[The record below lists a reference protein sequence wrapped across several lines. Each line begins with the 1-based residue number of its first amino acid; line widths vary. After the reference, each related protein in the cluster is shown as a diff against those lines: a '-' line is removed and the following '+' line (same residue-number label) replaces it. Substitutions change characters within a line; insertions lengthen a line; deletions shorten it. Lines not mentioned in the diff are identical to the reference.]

1 MSFNPP
7 YPPTNGLTY
16 GYGQL
21 IWQYEGTA
29 GVWNI
34 KDGAT
39 VGGVG
44 PKGDQGDPGNPGEAG
59 PQGATGATGVVV
71 MASSSVTGVA
81 SFNST
86 YFTVGGNGAVTL
98 ASAYQ
103 VTGQTVV
110 SGYGINTVVSGN
122 TVTVNNIGVTG
133 FNGLSGNVS
142 MTGAGALVGRGN
154 NTIDAR
160 LASASVTGVA
170 SFDSTYFAVGGNGVV
185 TLVGTYQGTGQT
197 VVSGGSSQL
206 LNLSGNTVTIDNRI
220 ASSSVT
226 GVASF
231 NTAYFAV
238 GGGGAVSLASA
249 YQVTGQTVVSGGG
262 SQTVSSSGNIATID
276 NRIASSSV
284 TGVASFNTAYFAVG
298 GGGAVSL
305 ASAYQVTG
313 QTVVSGGGSQTVSSS
328 GNIATIDNRLA
339 SINLTGVASF
349 DPRYFFVGNTGHV
362 KQSGGYDIGIQTK
375 THQIPFMD
383 AGGTS
388 LSGDPCL
395 LFNGTALTF
404 GGSITKMTITGP
416 SLVLGYST
424 AITGGIFMTPAESAR
439 YTDNGVSNT
448 LTITPTNGTVQRFKI
463 APTTNV
469 TVEAG
474 TGWHTVAGTTE
485 TICVIVQSTNG
496 QTGIFSS
503 NILTSTTKP
512 VLFGTAGGIDV
523 FTVMRV
529 AIDATK
535 GLTMA
540 FQTAKGMT
548 AANFNING

>member
-44 PKGDQGDPGNPGEAG
+44 PKGDQGDPGNAGEAG
-59 PQGATGATGVVV
+59 PRGATGATGVVV

-81 SFNST
+81 SFDPRH
-86 YFTVGGNGAVTL
+86 FVIGGTGHVTL
-98 ASAYQ
+98 LGAYE
-103 VTGQTVV
+103 V
-110 SGYGINTVVSGN
+110 
-122 TVTVNNIGVTG
+122 
-133 FNGLSGNVS
+133 
-142 MTGAGALVGRGN
+142 
-154 NTIDAR
+154 
-160 LASASVTGVA
+160 
-170 SFDSTYFAVGGNGVV
+170 
-185 TLVGTYQGTGQT
+185 TGQT

-206 LNLSGNTVTIDNRI
+206 VSSSGNIATIDNRI

-231 NTAYFAV
+231 DPRHFAV
-238 GGGGAVSLASA
+238 GLSGHISLTGT

-284 TGVASFNTAYFAVG
+284 TGVASFDPRHFAVG
-298 GGGAVSL
+298 LSGHISL
-305 ASAYQVTG
+305 TGTYQVTG

-339 SINLTGVASF
+339 SISLTGVASF
-349 DPRYFFVGNTGHV
+349 DPRYFFVGTTGHV

-439 YTDNGVSNT
+439 YMDNGALNT
-448 LTITPTNGTVQRFKI
+448 LTITASNGTVQRFKI
-463 APTTNV
+463 APTANV
-469 TVEAG
+469 TVQTA
-474 TGWHTVAGTTE
+474 TSGWHTVAGTTE

-512 VLFGTAGGIDV
+512 VLFGTTGGIDV

>member
-21 IWQYEGTA
+21 LWQYDGTA

-44 PKGDQGDPGNPGEAG
+44 PKGDQGEIG
-59 PQGATGATGVVV
+59 PQGPLGATGATGLVV
-71 MASSSVTGVA
+71 MASYTITGVA
-81 SFNST
+81 SFDPRH
-86 YFTVGGNGAVTL
+86 FVIGGTGHVTL
-98 ASAYQ
+98 PSAYQ

-110 SGYGINTVVSGN
+110 
-122 TVTVNNIGVTG
+122 
-133 FNGLSGNVS
+133 
-142 MTGAGALVGRGN
+142 A
-154 NTIDAR
+154 
-160 LASASVTGVA
+160 
-170 SFDSTYFAVGGNGVV
+170 
-185 TLVGTYQGTGQT
+185 
-197 VVSGGSSQL
+197 
-206 LNLSGNTVTIDNRI
+206 
-220 ASSSVT
+220 
-226 GVASF
+226 
-231 NTAYFAV
+231 
-238 GGGGAVSLASA
+238 
-249 YQVTGQTVVSGGG
+249 GGG
-262 SQTVSSSGNIATID
+262 SQ
-276 NRIASSSV
+276 
-284 TGVASFNTAYFAVG
+284 
-298 GGGAVSL
+298 L
-305 ASAYQVTG
+305 
-313 QTVVSGGGSQTVSSS
+313 VSSS

-339 SINLTGVASF
+339 SISVTGVASF
-349 DPRYFFVGNTGHV
+349 DPRYFTVGTTGHV
-362 KQSGGYDIGIQTK
+362 KQSGGYDIGIQTT

-388 LSGDPCL
+388 LSGDPDL
-395 LFNGTALTF
+395 LWNGSTLTF
-404 GGSITKMTITGP
+404 GGASSKMTITGP

-439 YTDNGVSNT
+439 YTDNSTSNT

-463 APTTNV
+463 APTANV
-469 TVEAG
+469 TVQAG
-474 TGWHTVAGTTE
+474 TGWHTVAGATE

-512 VLFGTAGGIDV
+512 VLFGTTGGIDV
-523 FTVMRV
+523 FTIMRV
-529 AIDATK
+529 AIDGSN

>member
-1 MSFNPP
+1 M
-7 YPPTNGLTY
+7 
-16 GYGQL
+16 
-21 IWQYEGTA
+21 
-29 GVWNI
+29 
-34 KDGAT
+34 
-39 VGGVG
+39 
-44 PKGDQGDPGNPGEAG
+44 
-59 PQGATGATGVVV
+59 
-71 MASSSVTGVA
+71 
-81 SFNST
+81 
-86 YFTVGGNGAVTL
+86 
-98 ASAYQ
+98 
-103 VTGQTVV
+103 
-110 SGYGINTVVSGN
+110 
-122 TVTVNNIGVTG
+122 
-133 FNGLSGNVS
+133 
-142 MTGAGALVGRGN
+142 
-154 NTIDAR
+154 
-160 LASASVTGVA
+160 
-170 SFDSTYFAVGGNGVV
+170 
-185 TLVGTYQGTGQT
+185 
-197 VVSGGSSQL
+197 
-206 LNLSGNTVTIDNRI
+206 
-220 ASSSVT
+220 
-226 GVASF
+226 
-231 NTAYFAV
+231 
-238 GGGGAVSLASA
+238 
-249 YQVTGQTVVSGGG
+249 
-262 SQTVSSSGNIATID
+262 
-276 NRIASSSV
+276 
-284 TGVASFNTAYFAVG
+284 
-298 GGGAVSL
+298 
-305 ASAYQVTG
+305 
-313 QTVVSGGGSQTVSSS
+313 
-328 GNIATIDNRLA
+328 A

-512 VLFGTAGGIDV
+512 VLFGTTGGIDV

>member
-44 PKGDQGDPGNPGEAG
+44 PKGDQGDSGNAGEAG
-59 PQGATGATGVVV
+59 PRGATGATGVVV
-71 MASSSVTGVA
+71 MASYTVTGA
-81 SFNST
+81 
-86 YFTVGGNGAVTL
+86 
-98 ASAYQ
+98 
-103 VTGQTVV
+103 
-110 SGYGINTVVSGN
+110 
-122 TVTVNNIGVTG
+122 
-133 FNGLSGNVS
+133 
-142 MTGAGALVGRGN
+142 
-154 NTIDAR
+154 
-160 LASASVTGVA
+160 A
-170 SFDSTYFAVGGNGVV
+170 SFDPRHFAVGTSGHISL
-185 TLVGTYQGTGQT
+185 TGTYQVTGQT

-206 LNLSGNTVTIDNRI
+206 
-220 ASSSVT
+220 
-226 GVASF
+226 
-231 NTAYFAV
+231 
-238 GGGGAVSLASA
+238 
-249 YQVTGQTVVSGGG
+249 
-262 SQTVSSSGNIATID
+262 VSSSGNIATID
-276 NRIASSSV
+276 NRIASSTLTGVASFDPRHFAVGLSGHISLTGAYQVAGQTVVSGGGSQTVNTSGNTVTIDNRIASASV
-284 TGVASFNTAYFAVG
+284 TGVASFDPRHFAVG
-298 GGGAVSL
+298 LSGHISL
-305 ASAYQVTG
+305 TGTYQVTG
-313 QTVVSGGGSQTVSSS
+313 QTVVSGGGSQLVSSS
-328 GNIATIDNRLA
+328 GNIATIDNRVA
-339 SINLTGVASF
+339 TSSLTGVASF
-349 DPRYFFVGNTGHV
+349 DPRYFFVGTTGHV

-439 YTDNGVSNT
+439 YTDNGASNI

-474 TGWHTVAGTTE
+474 TGWHTVAGATE

-523 FTVMRV
+523 FTIMRV
-529 AIDATK
+529 AIDASN

>member
-21 IWQYEGTA
+21 VWQYDGTA

-34 KDGAT
+34 KDGAS

-44 PKGDQGDPGNPGEAG
+44 PKGDPGNAGGAG
-59 PQGATGATGVVV
+59 PQGATGATGIVV
-71 MASSSVTGVA
+71 MASYTITGVA

-86 YFTVGGNGAVTL
+86 FFTVGENGAVSLTG
-98 ASAYQ
+98 AYQ
-103 VTGQTVV
+103 
-110 SGYGINTVVSGN
+110 I
-122 TVTVNNIGVTG
+122 
-133 FNGLSGNVS
+133 
-142 MTGAGALVGRGN
+142 
-154 NTIDAR
+154 
-160 LASASVTGVA
+160 
-170 SFDSTYFAVGGNGVV
+170 
-185 TLVGTYQGTGQT
+185 TGQT
-197 VVSGGSSQL
+197 VVSGGSSQIVST
-206 LNLSGNTVTIDNRI
+206 SGRVTTIDNKV
-220 ASSSVT
+220 ATSSLT

-231 NTAYFAV
+231 NTQFF
-238 GGGGAVSLASA
+238 
-249 YQVTGQTVVSGGG
+249 
-262 SQTVSSSGNIATID
+262 TVSA
-276 NRIASSSV
+276 
-284 TGVASFNTAYFAVG
+284 
-298 GGGAVSL
+298 
-305 ASAYQVTG
+305 
-313 QTVVSGGGSQTVSSS
+313 
-328 GNIATIDNRLA
+328 
-339 SINLTGVASF
+339 
-349 DPRYFFVGNTGHV
+349 TGHV
-362 KQSGGYDIGIQTK
+362 MQSNGYDIGIQATK
-375 THQIPFMD
+375 HQIPFMD

-439 YTDNGVSNT
+439 YMDNGVNNT
-448 LTITPTNGTVQRFKI
+448 LTITASNGTVQRFKI

-469 TVEAG
+469 TVQTAIS
-474 TGWHTVAGTTE
+474 GWHTVAGTTE

-496 QTGIFSS
+496 QTGVFNS

-523 FTVMRV
+523 FTIMRV

>member
-7 YPPTNGLTY
+7 YPPTNDLTY
-16 GYGQL
+16 AYGQL
-21 IWQYEGTA
+21 VWQYDGTA

-44 PKGDQGDPGNPGEAG
+44 PKGDQGDPGNAGEAG
-59 PQGATGATGVVV
+59 PRGATGATGVVV
-71 MASSSVTGVA
+71 MASYTVTGAASFDPRHFVIGGTGHVTLLGAYEVTGQTVVSGGGSQLVNTSGNIATIDNRIASLTVTGVA
-81 SFNST
+81 SFSST
-86 YFTVGGNGAVTL
+86 YFAVGGNGAVTL

-110 SGYGINTVVSGN
+110 SG
-122 TVTVNNIGVTG
+122 
-133 FNGLSGNVS
+133 
-142 MTGAGALVGRGN
+142 
-154 NTIDAR
+154 
-160 LASASVTGVA
+160 
-170 SFDSTYFAVGGNGVV
+170 
-185 TLVGTYQGTGQT
+185 
-197 VVSGGSSQL
+197 
-206 LNLSGNTVTIDNRI
+206 
-220 ASSSVT
+220 
-226 GVASF
+226 
-231 NTAYFAV
+231 
-238 GGGGAVSLASA
+238 
-249 YQVTGQTVVSGGG
+249 GG
-262 SQTVSSSGNIATID
+262 SQTVT
-276 NRIASSSV
+276 
-284 TGVASFNTAYFAVG
+284 T
-298 GGGAVSL
+298 
-305 ASAYQVTG
+305 
-313 QTVVSGGGSQTVSSS
+313 S

-349 DPRYFFVGNTGHV
+349 DPRYFTVGTTGHV

-439 YTDNGVSNT
+439 YMDNGTLNT
-448 LTITPTNGTVQRFKI
+448 LTITASNGTVQRFKI

-469 TVEAG
+469 TVQPAAS
-474 TGWHTVAGTTE
+474 GWHTVAGTTE

-512 VLFGTAGGIDV
+512 VLFGTTGGIDV
-523 FTVMRV
+523 FTIMRV
-529 AIDATK
+529 AIDASN
-535 GLTMA
+535 GLVMA

>member
-21 IWQYEGTA
+21 TWQYDGTA

-44 PKGDQGDPGNPGEAG
+44 PKGDQGNVGTQG
-59 PQGATGATGVVV
+59 PLGATGATGVVV
-71 MASSSVTGVA
+71 MASH
-81 SFNST
+81 
-86 YFTVGGNGAVTL
+86 
-98 ASAYQ
+98 
-103 VTGQTVV
+103 
-110 SGYGINTVVSGN
+110 
-122 TVTVNNIGVTG
+122 
-133 FNGLSGNVS
+133 
-142 MTGAGALVGRGN
+142 
-154 NTIDAR
+154 TI
-160 LASASVTGVA
+160 TGVA
-170 SFDSTYFAVGGNGVV
+170 SFDPRHFVIGGTGHV
-185 TLVGTYQGTGQT
+185 TLLG
-197 VVSGGSSQL
+197 
-206 LNLSGNTVTIDNRI
+206 
-220 ASSSVT
+220 
-226 GVASF
+226 
-231 NTAYFAV
+231 
-238 GGGGAVSLASA
+238 A

-262 SQTVSSSGNIATID
+262 SQTVTPSGN
-276 NRIASSSV
+276 
-284 TGVASFNTAYFAVG
+284 
-298 GGGAVSL
+298 
-305 ASAYQVTG
+305 
-313 QTVVSGGGSQTVSSS
+313 TV
-328 GNIATIDNRLA
+328 TIDNRLA
-339 SINLTGVASF
+339 SVSLTGVASF
-349 DPRYFFVGNTGHV
+349 DPRYFIVGTTGHV
-362 KQSGGYDIGIQTK
+362 MQSNGYAIGIQTT

-388 LSGDPCL
+388 LSGDPDL
-395 LFNGTALTF
+395 LWNGSTLTF
-404 GGSITKMTITGP
+404 GGASSKMTITGP

-439 YTDNGVSNT
+439 YADNGVSNT
-448 LTITPTNGTVQRFKI
+448 LIISPTNGTIQRFKI
-463 APTTNV
+463 APTANV

-496 QTGIFSS
+496 QTGVFNS

-512 VLFGTAGGIDV
+512 VLFGTTGGIDV
-523 FTVMRV
+523 FTIMRV

>member
-7 YPPTNGLTY
+7 YPPTNDLTY
-16 GYGQL
+16 AYGQL
-21 IWQYEGTA
+21 VWQYDGTA

-44 PKGDQGDPGNPGEAG
+44 PKGDQGDPGNAGEAG
-59 PQGATGATGVVV
+59 PRGATGATGVVV
-71 MASSSVTGVA
+71 MASYTVTGAASFDPRHFVIGGTGHVTLLGAYEVTGQTVVSGGGSQLVNTSGNIATIDNRIASLTVTGVA
-81 SFNST
+81 SFSST
-86 YFTVGGNGAVTL
+86 YFAVGGNGAVTL

-110 SGYGINTVVSGN
+110 SG
-122 TVTVNNIGVTG
+122 
-133 FNGLSGNVS
+133 
-142 MTGAGALVGRGN
+142 
-154 NTIDAR
+154 
-160 LASASVTGVA
+160 
-170 SFDSTYFAVGGNGVV
+170 
-185 TLVGTYQGTGQT
+185 
-197 VVSGGSSQL
+197 
-206 LNLSGNTVTIDNRI
+206 
-220 ASSSVT
+220 
-226 GVASF
+226 
-231 NTAYFAV
+231 
-238 GGGGAVSLASA
+238 
-249 YQVTGQTVVSGGG
+249 GG
-262 SQTVSSSGNIATID
+262 SQTVT
-276 NRIASSSV
+276 
-284 TGVASFNTAYFAVG
+284 T
-298 GGGAVSL
+298 
-305 ASAYQVTG
+305 
-313 QTVVSGGGSQTVSSS
+313 S

-349 DPRYFFVGNTGHV
+349 DPRYFTVGTTGHV

-439 YTDNGVSNT
+439 YMDNGTLNT
-448 LTITPTNGTVQRFKI
+448 LTITASNGTVQRFKI

-469 TVEAG
+469 TVQPAAS
-474 TGWHTVAGTTE
+474 GWHTVAGTTE

-512 VLFGTAGGIDV
+512 VLFGTTGGIDV

-529 AIDATK
+529 AIDASN
-535 GLTMA
+535 GLVMA

>member
-21 IWQYEGTA
+21 VWQYEGTA

-44 PKGDQGDPGNPGEAG
+44 PKGDQGNAGDPGEAG
-59 PQGATGATGVVV
+59 PRGATGATGVVV
-71 MASSSVTGVA
+71 MASYTVTGAASFDPRHFVIGGTGHVTLLDAYQVTGQTVVSGGGSQTVTTSGNTVTIDNRLASTSVTGVA
-81 SFNST
+81 SFNT
-86 YFTVGGNGAVTL
+86 AYFAVGGNGAVTL

-103 VTGQTVV
+103 VTGQTV
-110 SGYGINTVVSGN
+110 I
-122 TVTVNNIGVTG
+122 
-133 FNGLSGNVS
+133 
-142 MTGAGALVGRGN
+142 
-154 NTIDAR
+154 
-160 LASASVTGVA
+160 
-170 SFDSTYFAVGGNGVV
+170 
-185 TLVGTYQGTGQT
+185 
-197 VVSGGSSQL
+197 
-206 LNLSGNTVTIDNRI
+206 
-220 ASSSVT
+220 
-226 GVASF
+226 
-231 NTAYFAV
+231 
-238 GGGGAVSLASA
+238 
-249 YQVTGQTVVSGGG
+249 SGGG
-262 SQTVSSSGNIATID
+262 SQLVSSSGNIATID
-276 NRIASSSV
+276 NRVATSSL
-284 TGVASFNTAYFAVG
+284 TGVASFN
-298 GGGAVSL
+298 
-305 ASAYQVTG
+305 
-313 QTVVSGGGSQTVSSS
+313 SQFFTVS
-328 GNIATIDNRLA
+328 A
-339 SINLTGVASF
+339 
-349 DPRYFFVGNTGHV
+349 TGHV

-439 YTDNGVSNT
+439 YMDNGVSNT
-448 LTITPTNGTVQRFKI
+448 LTITASNGTVQRFKI

-469 TVEAG
+469 TVQTA
-474 TGWHTVAGTTE
+474 TSGWHTVAGTTE

-512 VLFGTAGGIDV
+512 VLFGTTGGIDV

-529 AIDATK
+529 AIDASN

>member
-7 YPPTNGLTY
+7 YPPTNDLTY
-16 GYGQL
+16 AYGQL
-21 IWQYEGTA
+21 VWQYDGTA

-44 PKGDQGDPGNPGEAG
+44 QKGDQGDPGNAGEAG
-59 PQGATGATGVVV
+59 PRGATGATGVVV
-71 MASSSVTGVA
+71 MASYTVTGAASFDPRHFVIGETGHVTLPSAYQATGQTVVSGGGSQTVTTSGNIATIDNRIASASLTGVA
-81 SFNST
+81 SFSST
-86 YFTVGGNGAVTL
+86 YFAVGGNGAVTL

-103 VTGQTVV
+103 VTGQPVV

-122 TVTVNNIGVTG
+122 TVIVNNTGVTG

-142 MTGAGALVGRGN
+142 ITGAGALVGRGN
-154 NTIDAR
+154 NIIDAR

-170 SFDSTYFAVGGNGVV
+170 SFNSAYLTVSNGEVS
-185 TLVGTYQGTGQT
+185 LASAYQATGQT

-206 LNLSGNTVTIDNRI
+206 
-220 ASSSVT
+220 
-226 GVASF
+226 
-231 NTAYFAV
+231 
-238 GGGGAVSLASA
+238 VS
-249 YQVTGQTVVSGGG
+249 T
-262 SQTVSSSGNIATID
+262 SGNIATID
-276 NRIASSSV
+276 NRVATSSL
-284 TGVASFNTAYFAVG
+284 TGVASFN
-298 GGGAVSL
+298 
-305 ASAYQVTG
+305 
-313 QTVVSGGGSQTVSSS
+313 SQFFTVS
-328 GNIATIDNRLA
+328 A
-339 SINLTGVASF
+339 
-349 DPRYFFVGNTGHV
+349 TGHV

-512 VLFGTAGGIDV
+512 VLFGTTGGIDV